1 MAQLNSRGT
10 QTRGRWDYFEHSNG
24 IAFVSG
30 SVTTGPIGAYFAN
43 NSTGATAIDVY
54 TINWMA
60 SVSLTFTLMV
70 FPPPFSLTPVTP
82 TDSNVRALQADL
94 AAPPGL
100 VGMYSF
106 GAAPYIQMLRYSAG
120 STGAQVAPITGN
132 YFTTL
137 PPGWA
142 IAVECGVQSNPVELS
157 MTVWYQYVTDNI
169 APAQ

>member
-10 QTRGRWDYFEHSNG
+10 QTRTRWDYFEHSNG

-30 SVTTGPIGAYFAN
+30 NVTSGPIGAYFGN
-43 NSTGATAIDVY
+43 NSPGSTAIDVY

-60 SVSLTFTLMV
+60 SVSLIFAILTY
-70 FPPPFSLTPVTP
+70 PPQFALTPLAP
-82 TDSNVRALQADL
+82 TDANVRALQPDL

-100 VGMYSF
+100 VGMYTV
-106 GAAPYIQMLRYSAG
+106 GAIPYIQMLRYSAG
-120 STGAQVAPITGN
+120 STGAQVAPIMGS
-132 YFTTL
+132 YFVTL

-142 IAVECGVQSNPVELS
+142 IAIECGNQTNPVELS

-169 APAQ
+169 APAP